1 MTDKT
6 KAKKLVDTLRN
17 LVPGTNPEMVSQTI
31 DLREEL
37 QILDEKIASDEE
49 KINRLIFK
57 AYKLTPEEIQM
68 VIKG

>member
-1 MTDKT
+1 VTDKT